1 MSATG
6 NGSLRLLAAQV
17 VIQDWRLHDDT
28 RQPHSSLKYKTPVD
42 FAAQFANQILLFLLD
57 TKSKAGHCLLLEHG
71 VKPKRLSNVIRFR
84 CSPGTSSASG
94 IGGVMSITYLAE
106 VLQHRPKLM
115 ISASSA
121 DSGWI
126 TRH

>member
-57 TKSKAGHCLLLEHG
+57 TKFQAGHYLLLEHG
-71 VKPKRLSNVIRFR
+71 VKPKRLSNAIRFR

-94 IGGVMSITYLAE
+94 IGGGVA
-106 VLQHRPKLM
+106 
-115 ISASSA
+115 ASSEA
-121 DSGWI
+121 YDFGIPSGFWVGCP
-126 TRH
+126 TLAP